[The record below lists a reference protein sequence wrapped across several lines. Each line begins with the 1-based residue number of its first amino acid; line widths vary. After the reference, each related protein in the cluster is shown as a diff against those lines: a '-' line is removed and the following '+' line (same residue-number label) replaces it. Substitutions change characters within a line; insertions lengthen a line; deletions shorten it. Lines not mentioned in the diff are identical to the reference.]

1 MTSLTYGESTNIW
14 ADTWMPRNEMMRP
27 YGCRVA
33 NPPILVAELID
44 NTSAAWDVQRINQVF
59 MPMDA
64 KIILSIPLCTR
75 ITDDFWSWN
84 FERNGVYSVKSAYH
98 MLVETRRRREAW
110 LENTTG
116 SSTTVA
122 EEGSWKTLWTT
133 KVPGKVKMFLWR
145 LSKQSLPTEDV
156 RAHRHMSDS
165 SACGMCGALDSW
177 RHSLLNCTSSR
188 CVWALVDDDLAQAL
202 VATTEPK
209 AKPWLFTLMES
220 LSHDQ
225 FVLLAVT
232 LWAIWTARGK
242 AI

>member
-1 MTSLTYGESTNIW
+1 
-14 ADTWMPRNEMMRP
+14 
-27 YGCRVA
+27 
-33 NPPILVAELID
+33 
-44 NTSAAWDVQRINQVF
+44 

-64 KIILSIPLCTR
+64 KIILGIPLCTR
-75 ITDDFWSWN
+75 NTADFWSWN
-84 FERNGVYSVKSAYH
+84 FERNGTFSVKSAYR

-110 LENTTG
+110 LENTAG
-116 SSTTVA
+116 SSSIVA
-122 EEGSWKTLWTT
+122 EEGTWKTLWRT

-188 CVWALVDDDLAQAL
+188 CVWALIDDDLAQVL

-209 AKPWLFTLMES
+209 AKLWLFYTNGIA
-220 LSHDQ
+220 
-225 FVLLAVT
+225 FT
-232 LWAIWTARGK
+232 
-242 AI
+242 